1 MYFRKDILKEVDGG
15 VGGAM
20 QKGRR
25 NMNNNRCIITISGVE
40 DRSRTLRKVLRTMR
54 DKNAEAFLNLEG
66 VKVAELYGR

>member
-40 DRSRTLRKVLRTMR
+40 ESNVNRKFRQING
-54 DKNAEAFLNLEG
+54 KCIF
-66 VKVAELYGR
+66 

>member
-1 MYFRKDILKEVDGG
+1 MYFRKDNLKEVDGG

-40 DRSRTLRKVLRTMR
+40 DRNRTLRKVLRTMR
-54 DKNAEAFLNLEG
+54 GAA
-66 VKVAELYGR
+66 RTTRCS